1 MEHSAEKLPLGRLLM
16 RVMVL
21 HRGQAHDALERLGLY
36 RGQAAVLTVLW
47 AEEGLIQSELA
58 ARTWVQPA
66 TMTTALQRMEQ
77 ADLIERRP
85 DADDQRV
92 SRVYLTEA
100 GRALEG
106 PVKARFQA
114 IEARTLAGFTED
126 ERDQLRRFLERIAH
140 NLEEEGDAGV

>member
-1 MEHSAEKLPLGRLLM
+1 MEDSAELLSLGRLLV

-21 HRGQAHDALERLGLY
+21 HRGHVHEALERLGLY
-36 RGQAAVLTVLW
+36 RGQAFILHVLW
-47 AEEGLIQSELA
+47 DEEGLMQSELA

-77 ADLIERRP
+77 AGLIERHP

-100 GRALEG
+100 GKALEG
-106 PVKARFQA
+106 PVKESFQE
-114 IEARTLAGFTED
+114 IEARTFAGFGAD
-126 ERDQLRRFLERIAH
+126 ERERLRCFLEQIAG
-140 NLEEEGDAGV
+140 NLEEEDDEHA

>member
-1 MEHSAEKLPLGRLLM
+1 MEHAAEGLSLGRLLV

-21 HRGQAHDALERLGLY
+21 HRGQAHDALEQLGLY
-36 RGQAAVLTVLW
+36 RGQAGILIVLW
-47 AEEGLIQSELA
+47 SEEGLMQSELA

-77 ADLIERRP
+77 AGLIERHP

-106 PVKARFQA
+106 PVKARFQE
-114 IEARTLAGFTED
+114 IEARTFADFSAD
-126 ERDQLRRFLERIAH
+126 ERDQLRRFLERIVH
-140 NLEEEGDAGV
+140 NLQA